1 MTTLVTGDAFG
12 NAGVSRTVS
21 LVGLLA
27 PKQLTLDA
35 NVASAP
41 VSIKM
46 LIESRAVRGEGITM
60 MKSLCVALALSV
72 VSISST
78 FASPAPTKTAEH
90 ATRVE
95 ISVTEKG
102 FQPEQIKVPAN
113 KPVTLVFRR
122 TTDKTCA
129 KQVVIKISD
138 TQKIEKDLP
147 LNKTVEIAA
156 TFPKAGHLSYT
167 CSMDMIRGTLTVL

>member
-1 MTTLVTGDAFG
+1 VTMLVTGDAFG
-12 NAGVSRTVS
+12 NADVSRALS
-21 LVGLLA
+21 RVGPLA
-27 PKQLTLDA
+27 PKHVAPGCD
-35 NVASAP
+35 VASAP
-41 VSIKM
+41 VSIK
-46 LIESRAVRGEGITM
+46 LTIGTRAVRGEGITM

-78 FASPAPTKTAEH
+78 FANPAPAKTAER

-95 ISVTEKG
+95 ITVTEKG
-102 FQPEQIKVPAN
+102 FEPEQIKVPAN

-156 TFPKAGHLSYT
+156 TFPKAGQLSYT
-167 CSMDMIRGTLTVL
+167 CSMDMIRGTLTVI

>member
-1 MTTLVTGDAFG
+1 
-12 NAGVSRTVS
+12 
-21 LVGLLA
+21 
-27 PKQLTLDA
+27 
-35 NVASAP
+35 
-41 VSIKM
+41 
-46 LIESRAVRGEGITM
+46 M

-78 FASPAPTKTAEH
+78 FANPAPAKTAER

-95 ISVTEKG
+95 ITVTEKG
-102 FQPEQIKVPAN
+102 FEPEQIKVPAN

-138 TQKIEKDLP
+138 TRKIEKDLP

-156 TFPKAGHLSYT
+156 TFPKAGQLSYT
-167 CSMDMIRGTLTVL
+167 CSMDMIRGTLTVI